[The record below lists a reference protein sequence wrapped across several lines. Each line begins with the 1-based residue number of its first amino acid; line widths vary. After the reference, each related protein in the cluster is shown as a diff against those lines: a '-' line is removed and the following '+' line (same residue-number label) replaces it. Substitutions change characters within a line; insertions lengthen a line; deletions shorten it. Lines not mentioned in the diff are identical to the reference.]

1 MPEAR
6 MGTSLRHVAGAAAL
20 AILLVGSRAPAQSS
34 SIASRF
40 DGPQNGWISASFGE
54 GGNPGSSSVLAGTL
68 AGWYSAGSIVGG
80 VRAAGVSP
88 LYSGESVDDIAALA
102 GLRTSGRRAFLLGAL
117 GYASVHSYHTCEC
130 SPNPSRDDPR
140 VSGLAY
146 SLQALANIKFIGIGA
161 EYFGAVGPGRASM
174 HALALSLQLG
184 WFGP

>member
-1 MPEAR
+1 MF
-6 MGTSLRHVAGAAAL
+6 
-20 AILLVGSRAPAQSS
+20 LLGSGVMAQPSGDV
-34 SIASRF
+34 SRIE
-40 DGPQNGWISASFGE
+40 GPRNGWVSASLGY
-54 GGNPGSSSVLAGTL
+54 GSNSGSSSVAAGSL

-80 VRAAGVSP
+80 VRTSAVTP
-88 LYSGESVDDIAALA
+88 LFSGESVDDIAALV
-102 GLRTSGRRAFLLGAL
+102 GMRTSGRRAFLLGAL

-161 EYFGAVGPGRASM
+161 EYFGAVGPGRAGM